1 MPMMCPKCGK
11 LIEGGAVRCPD
22 CGAEFD
28 LQYAPPRL
36 EPGPSQLQQ
45 TQPTVIPKNVPV
57 GKAKHSPGWWVGVV
71 ALLLVLIVAAV
82 IIIYSRIYPTIL

>member
-1 MPMMCPKCGK
+1 MMCPKCGK

-22 CGAEFD
+22 CGTEFD

-57 GKAKHSPGWWVGVV
+57 GKAKHSPH
-71 ALLLVLIVAAV
+71 AV
-82 IIIYSRIYPTIL
+82 SRLTRRRGLRYNLKND

>member
-1 MPMMCPKCGK
+1 MWCPECKNEYVAG
-11 LIEGGAVRCPD
+11 IVRCPD

-28 LQYAPPRL
+28 RQYAPPRL

-57 GKAKHSPGWWVGVV
+57 GKAKHSRGWWVGVV

>member
-1 MPMMCPKCGK
+1 MLMMCPKCGK

-57 GKAKHSPGWWVGVV
+57 GTAKHSPGWWVGVGV
-71 ALLLVLIVAAV
+71 LGLVLLVAIAT
-82 IIIYSRIYPTIL
+82 IIYTRFIP

>member
-1 MPMMCPKCGK
+1 MLMMCPKCGK

-36 EPGPSQLQQ
+36 EPGPSQLGL
-45 TQPTVIPKNVPV
+45 V
-57 GKAKHSPGWWVGVV
+57 
-71 ALLLVLIVAAV
+71 LLVAIAT
-82 IIIYSRIYPTIL
+82 IIYTRFIP

>member
-57 GKAKHSPGWWVGVV
+57 GKAKHSPGWWVGVGV
-71 ALLLVLIVAAV
+71 LSLVLLVAIA
-82 IIIYSRIYPTIL
+82 TISYTRFIP

>member
-1 MPMMCPKCGK
+1 MCPKCGK

-57 GKAKHSPGWWVGVV
+57 GKAKHSPGWWVGVGV
-71 ALLLVLIVAAV
+71 LSLVLLVAIAT
-82 IIIYSRIYPTIL
+82 IIYSRIYPTIL